1 MATFYKYQE
10 RDPSSQINWAEVGAN
25 FSGMLMA
32 EKETRENKKQ
42 AIDDATREQQR
53 VIDNAVQGDSANMNQ
68 WTLDYAA
75 EATEQLQ
82 MANRLLKSGSLS
94 MKEYTMMRQNTSDG
108 TDQAFT
114 LAQEYQTEYA
124 DKMARANCKDPEKV
138 GCSQQLETWLM
149 ASAEGF
155 GNFSKSRLVI
165 DPQSGKVMVGFYR
178 ENEEGVMELDSNPNK
193 LVGINN
199 LRNRIKSKAD
209 LYDMDGEVV
218 KAAKSF
224 GEYEEVTRTI
234 GSLYKKGQITITS
247 DVTLRNKEIEK
258 AVKDGKLTQEEAD
271 ELNRISPGWDEIENA
286 WLESQLSNNFNIS
299 SLLTNNLGQING
311 KTYEFT
317 WDPNKVNET
326 TILLKNVDG
335 NAVPDFTTK
344 FGKEQREDAKE
355 GLRTVLRG
363 ALDHTVTVS
372 TSSDSPGFAPVRLA
386 EEEAD
391 DLSLQDSIKMMT
403 HLWGGDDAQLKVA
416 VNHFVDQ
423 SSLVKD
429 VKRTEDGIEVLY
441 TDEFGELVQ
450 RSISYYVTEPNP
462 EFDNT
467 SPESSENPKEIR
479 AQIENSEGELVDQR
493 LTQEQ
498 YLQAIG
504 PLLTGRSQI
513 TNALNRAKK
522 EGIINPSQSLNTT
535 GSASAAEVTE
545 QGPMTYDREIFMYH
559 EDQQKKN
566 NERVFNLPGQGKEGG
581 DIKGPLDFS
590 DDEENVG
597 AILQETYKDYGLRW
611 KLMGKDKINIQIPG
625 HPDGGLVLEG
635 DLYNWQDK
643 KRREQKEK
651 LAAYIKAWIN
661 ANANKF
667 AEENGW
673 IGEPKAKNK
682 TGKFNG

>member
-114 LAQEYQTEYA
+114 LAQEYQKEYA

-138 GCSQQLETWLM
+138 GCSQQLELDMM

-178 ENEEGVMELDSNPNK
+178 ENKEGVMELDSNPNN

-504 PLLTGRSQI
+504 PLLT
-513 TNALNRAKK
+513 
-522 EGIINPSQSLNTT
+522 
-535 GSASAAEVTE
+535 E
-545 QGPMTYDREIFMYH
+545 Q
-559 EDQQKKN
+559 
-566 NERVFNLPGQGKEGG
+566 
-581 DIKGPLDFS
+581 
-590 DDEENVG
+590 
-597 AILQETYKDYGLRW
+597 
-611 KLMGKDKINIQIPG
+611 
-625 HPDGGLVLEG
+625 
-635 DLYNWQDK
+635 
-643 KRREQKEK
+643 KRRVLLIQ
-651 LAAYIKAWIN
+651 ASH
-661 ANANKF
+661 
-667 AEENGW
+667 
-673 IGEPKAKNK
+673 
-682 TGKFNG
+682 

>member
-138 GCSQQLETWLM
+138 GCSQQLELDMM

-178 ENEEGVMELDSNPNK
+178 ENKEGVMELDSNPNN

-218 KAAKSF
+218 KAAERF

-247 DVTLRNKEIEK
+247 DVTLRNAEIKK

-317 WDPNKVNET
+317 WDPNKVDET

-372 TSSDSPGFAPVRLA
+372 AVSDSPGFAPASKTKANEENKDQDEIQRLWNELRSA
-386 EEEAD
+386 TPERRNILVNTI
-391 DLSLQDSIKMMT
+391 LSSPRAQTVGLRSIKFTQIQDGFQPDQETPNMV
-403 HLWGGDDAQLKVA
+403 DAVEYYYMNEAKNRTGENA
-416 VNHFVDQ
+416 VPIGT
-423 SSLVKD
+423 SLNDHASAFID
-429 VKRTEDGIEVLY
+429 VSGITNPGRL
-441 TDEFGELVQ
+441 GIGQ
-450 RSISYYVTEPNP
+450 NP
-462 EFDNT
+462 EDSSSGSLENT
-467 SPESSENPKEIR
+467 SAGR
-479 AQIENSEGELVDQR
+479 DV
-493 LTQEQ
+493 
-498 YLQAIG
+498 
-504 PLLTGRSQI
+504 LTGPNYVEKANEYIINKVSGVNGEPFAFDQKDQEFAGKFQAAFGSLGFKVTRRKRDDFAEKVTIEAPNGTEIDIYTNKEGDKAKSQQQNLI
-513 TNALNRAKK
+513 EFMISNVTAEAAEALNA
-522 EGIINPSQSLNTT
+522 T
-535 GSASAAEVTE
+535 GLATE
-545 QGPMTYDREIFMYH
+545 RQP
-559 EDQQKKN
+559 
-566 NERVFNLPGQGKEGG
+566 LPGK
-581 DIKGPLDFS
+581 
-590 DDEENVG
+590 
-597 AILQETYKDYGLRW
+597 
-611 KLMGKDKINIQIPG
+611 
-625 HPDGGLVLEG
+625 
-635 DLYNWQDK
+635 
-643 KRREQKEK
+643 
-651 LAAYIKAWIN
+651 
-661 ANANKF
+661 
-667 AEENGW
+667 
-673 IGEPKAKNK
+673 
-682 TGKFNG
+682 